1 MRGRPSIESAVG
13 CTSVTSTKGMSRT
26 AWILVSLAVVGVLA
40 IPALRE
46 RLHAVR
52 RAVGAVAVYWVSLNL
67 WGTALHFLGLA
78 ARPPQG
84 AQIVWVV
91 LPPVLAV
98 VAWLSWDTR
107 SRPRRPSA

>member
-1 MRGRPSIESAVG
+1 MGARS
-13 CTSVTSTKGMSRT
+13 STKVMSRT
-26 AWILVSLAVVGVLA
+26 AWFLVSLAVVGILA

-67 WGTALHFLGLA
+67 WGTALHFLGLSV
-78 ARPPQG
+78 RPPQG
-84 AQIVWVV
+84 PQVLWVV
-91 LPPVLAV
+91 LPPVLLV
-98 VAWLSWDTR
+98 VAWLAWDAR